1 MCICL
6 QHTAYCV
13 EKMIHSPK
21 VRRAHFLFSFRLLLW
36 PKLARP
42 HNSSEKFP
50 NVTFQAK
57 LGSLCTFFGGF
68 QQYFNAEKNAFHL
81 WNNTDRPATKWI
93 FHGNLSKSVRACNLC
108 VIHGWAAAEQEEQQH
123 LAWRL
128 LQLLGFVL
136 LLLLP
141 KDNRPDI
148 TGKLGRC
155 AGWSRWSLHQIW
167 MISWMLSGCYL
178 SISIMSPQR
187 PVGTLEMFVHFDL
200 VDWEVGQGQTSGAVE
215 HRAFRSW
222 ITADGFHKKVAHYIT

>member
-1 MCICL
+1 MSPSLPFPCSGFLSLSKLSSGPGICDKQHLCKIFLTFGITISRFFYWSLSCGAVFVCWHTKRKRTKSCSIRPNCRSAALRIAIQAIQSMCICL

-57 LGSLCTFFGGF
+57 LGSLCTFLGGF
-68 QQYFNAEKNAFHL
+68 QQYFNGEKNAFHL
-81 WNNTDRPATKWI
+81 SNNSDRPPTEWI

-128 LQLLGFVL
+128 LQLLSFVL

-141 KDNRPDI
+141 KDNHWQ
-148 TGKLGRC
+148 
-155 AGWSRWSLHQIW
+155 AW
-167 MISWMLSGCYL
+167 
-178 SISIMSPQR
+178 
-187 PVGTLEMFVHFDL
+187 
-200 VDWEVGQGQTSGAVE
+200 
-215 HRAFRSW
+215 
-222 ITADGFHKKVAHYIT
+222 